1 MKRITSAIEVAR
13 DADQAW
19 RLVSDLSRYDEVMV
33 GTAQWEP
40 LGEDRY
46 RVMIRVGAVPTG
58 GEVAVTVDDDAHEV
72 RWQSIRGTGHQ
83 ARLRVQPLPDDRSR
97 LVFELTFALAGP
109 AAALTELVAGP
120 IVRRNLEA
128 SLESARHLIEFDM
141 DRPS

>member
-1 MKRITSAIEVAR
+1 MKRITSVIEVDR
-13 DADQAW
+13 DADRAW

-33 GTAQWEP
+33 GTAKWEP
-40 LGEDRY
+40 LGGDRY
-46 RVMIRVGAVPTG
+46 RVMIQVGAVPTG
-58 GEVAVTVDDDAHEV
+58 GEVTVTVDHEAREV
-72 RWQSIRGTGHQ
+72 GWEAVRGTGHQ